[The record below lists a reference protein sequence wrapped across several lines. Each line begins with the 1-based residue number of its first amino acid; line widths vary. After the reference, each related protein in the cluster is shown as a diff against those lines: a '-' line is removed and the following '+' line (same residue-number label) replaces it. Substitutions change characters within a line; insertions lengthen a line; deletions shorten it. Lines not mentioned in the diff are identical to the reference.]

1 MLENFKKTLSL
12 LEKNER
18 NYFKKIIFLMFI
30 AMLFETA
37 GIATIV
43 PLINIFV
50 GENNNIP
57 FIENI
62 FFNQI
67 TETQLISIFSLLILL
82 VYVCKNLFLTYY
94 YYLESKFAYNVRF
107 NLGSRLFKEY
117 LKKDYSFHL
126 STNSS
131 KIITKLNIEIALFG
145 GNIMNYSILFTEFLI
160 IFGISTFLLIIR
172 PFETL
177 VVIAIMAV
185 LSLTFFIIFKKKVI
199 FYGEEVVSVQKKRN
213 KILNESLNS
222 IKDIFV
228 FKAKNF
234 FIKRFDFLS
243 QQTSKYGYKMSFVN
257 KLPKVYF
264 EVFAILVVV
273 SVIFYS
279 NLIGKNYL
287 ETLATISIFLLAAL
301 KIIPSTNKIMAS
313 IQSIRYADA
322 AINSLQQDLS
332 NSQENKNFDN
342 FNKNKIDFT
351 KNIIF
356 KDLSYKHDKKQKYII
371 KNLDLEIKTG
381 DFVAIIGESG
391 SGKTTL
397 INLLMGLL
405 KPTEGQILADDTN
418 IFDNIGSWRG
428 NFGYVPQNIY
438 LLDDKIKKNIG
449 FGLEEDQISIDNL
462 NKSTK
467 YAQLEKFILETDK
480 RYDLI
485 IGENATKISGGQK
498 QRIAIAR
505 ALYNDPKILILDEPT
520 SSLDSL
526 TSKDLFETLDKLNK
540 QKTIIVVSHDISNF
554 SRFNKVF
561 EIKNQSIIQKK

>member
-1 MLENFKKTLSL
+1 M
-12 LEKNER
+12 
-18 NYFKKIIFLMFI
+18 
-30 AMLFETA
+30 
-37 GIATIV
+37 
-43 PLINIFV
+43 
-50 GENNNIP
+50 
-57 FIENI
+57 
-62 FFNQI
+62 
-67 TETQLISIFSLLILL
+67 
-82 VYVCKNLFLTYY
+82 
-94 YYLESKFAYNVRF
+94 
-107 NLGSRLFKEY
+107 FKEY

-371 KNLDLEIKTG
+371 KNLDLEMKTG

-438 LLDDKIKKNIG
+438 LLDDKIKTNIG